1 MFMKLL
7 YIVLRSQFNDLYDID
22 FLFQDALI

>member
-1 MFMKLL
+1 MKLF